1 MATSPLRWCQQPIT
15 DYATVKADLV
25 STIIIDAA
33 AAGAVVTDAG
43 AYQARSTT
51 TSTDAWVTASGATAT
66 AMSLE
71 DRRGLAG
78 YFAGSTTPGFPCLSW
93 RLKVSVGLQSRTSLD
108 FFAWFPHL

>member
-25 STIIIDAA
+25 STIIIVDAA

-51 TSTDAWVTASGATAT
+51 TSTDA
-66 AMSLE
+66 
-71 DRRGLAG
+71 
-78 YFAGSTTPGFPCLSW
+78 
-93 RLKVSVGLQSRTSLD
+93 
-108 FFAWFPHL
+108 